1 MYSRKSLVFVY
12 LLCRHVFNT
21 QFLCDFRNPTKDP
34 QLPSVVRQVPDCE
47 NVILRLKYRITS
59 SRFITP
65 RQWFLVQL
73 PLRSGVEEWMMTQ
86 QRKEQWP
93 KHLMLIGASH
103 LNLRVSTYTWKH
115 KYKQYT
121 HQHTHVQNNRRL
133 ISVRYCP
140 CSSPVN
146 DNPQGTVIIIR
157 LGAIIYGST
166 SCPLSSSQTGFTIL
180 SYTISDLSLCSS
192 DRLSVWP
199 FYHLN
204 GKDSFKKSPM
214 GVLREEEDQVAINL
228 TSLGTWA
235 M

>member
-1 MYSRKSLVFVY
+1 MASWYSCRCDLV
-12 LLCRHVFNT
+12 
-21 QFLCDFRNPTKDP
+21 
-34 QLPSVVRQVPDCE
+34 
-47 NVILRLKYRITS
+47 
-59 SRFITP
+59 
-65 RQWFLVQL
+65 
-73 PLRSGVEEWMMTQ
+73 LRSEWWHNREKSSGQSISCWSEHHIWISGFLLTL
-86 QRKEQWP
+86 ENTN
-93 KHLMLIGASH
+93 IS
-103 LNLRVSTYTWKH
+103 STPTN
-115 KYKQYT
+115 T
-121 HQHTHVQNNRRL
+121 RVQNNRRL
-133 ISVRYCP
+133 LSVRYCP